1 MGCSPSKGQLF
12 AGIYNHQDKA
22 LQFGSYESD
31 SQPFSGKTEIKTQTE
46 TEIVSSGLSLLQEE
60 NTAGQLQG
68 KSPAVCDIVQESVDM
83 GKTNVYSQEELLT
96 KENKDMKDDNRMKN
110 NEGKRSRQRVR
121 LRKTVYMHSNL
132 DPPQAI
138 LKAQQASYA
147 YLKHNIPKY
156 ESLIGL
162 LEKTTQTQ
170 LSLQPMVTLLA
181 LQYEEINQALD
192 EIATQG
198 EQMLKMYGNYMTLP
212 TTQNDILVNPDIPEA
227 ERNSTE
233 SSPCL
238 MQHMLYHLIKKIR
251 LVESSVKELG
261 DTSLKETSDYF
272 GSFFQLLAGK
282 VEAKRASELRLN
294 QVFACMESYALR
306 KPNSEDTALHSEDS
320 GIGVENDYHNSLV
333 RRCSRQE
340 SSGSRASTQSS
351 YGCPEGRL
359 LDKSYASGDVD
370 DAIYKGFSA
379 ENNKDEEPIPER
391 GNKTNLTDKKLS
403 NWFQANLRQY
413 PLQINL
419 QNKEPT
425 NSALKWSDQKKKNI
439 RRPKTADD
447 LFVSCQRKHKN
458 VDLLGPQRSRSADS
472 LCGSVNDYMVQE
484 WNRLPNEW
492 ITKQQNPSNFDCL
505 QDGNNG
511 PFKPGLTTSW
521 TPAIAPVPP
530 GKNSVRRLIN
540 TFSQGHFDS
549 SNQKTLNGPTRF
561 RGSIISSCRPGAS
574 ANSNNKTNKY
584 PLAQQFLQ
592 RPDDVDVNSFPP
604 PPPEVLMDN
613 SFDKNKGPTADKHA
627 NKTPNQRYSK
637 QRQRCTVY
645 QCPKVSL
652 LPSQG
657 SIPRVC
663 LNISENCPI
672 VQDAVDKI
680 HPEQDSDQP
689 NEDKDK
695 EQDEAFDHIQHVQS
709 INHLC
714 HSPDILTKLAQG
726 EGGNIKTSFER
737 VKGTGSLENKDSI
750 KASTLHDNSNPA
762 LTPPVSRVHMPPSSS
777 STCHRGPSPT
787 PFSPPSTS
795 LVNGQGKTS
804 TASFTFQTQRWTRRD
819 SDDENGFITAFSSK
833 SFYDS
838 VFRQENHAASQF
850 VRPSCRSTLPRPWG
864 ESKVSKGRLQA
875 TCLPQTLGTSFP
887 SRPSITDH
895 QHLLPSVTELH
906 YQDSEATTLNNGR

>member
-31 SQPFSGKTEIKTQTE
+31 SHHFSGKTEIKTQTE
-46 TEIVSSGLSLLQEE
+46 TEIASSGLSLLQEE
-60 NTAGQLQG
+60 NNAGQLQG
-68 KSPAVCDIVQESVDM
+68 KSPTVCDIVQEGVDM
-83 GKTNVYSQEELLT
+83 GKTNVHSQEELLT
-96 KENKDMKDDNRMKN
+96 KENKDMKDDKRMKN
-110 NEGKRSRQRVR
+110 NECKRSRQRAR
-121 LRKTVYMHSNL
+121 WKKTVCMHSNL

-198 EQMLKMYGNYMTLP
+198 EQMLKMYVNYMTLP

-233 SSPCL
+233 SSPYL
-238 MQHMLYHLIKKIR
+238 MQHMLYHLIKKMR

-282 VEAKRASELRLN
+282 MEAKRAAELRLN

-359 LDKSYASGDVD
+359 LD
-370 DAIYKGFSA
+370 
-379 ENNKDEEPIPER
+379 NKDEEPIPER
-391 GNKTNLTDKKLS
+391 GDKTNLTDKKLS
-403 NWFQANLRQY
+403 NWFQANLKQY

-419 QNKEPT
+419 QNKRPT
-425 NSALKWSDQKKKNI
+425 NSALKWSDQKKRNI

-492 ITKQQNPSNFDCL
+492 ITKQQNASNFDCL

-511 PFKPGLTTSW
+511 PFKPGLTTSL

-574 ANSNNKTNKY
+574 ASSNNKTKKY
-584 PLAQQFLQ
+584 PLVQQFSE

-613 SFDKNKGPTADKHA
+613 SFDKSVGPAADK
-627 NKTPNQRYSK
+627 TPYQRYSK
-637 QRQRCTVY
+637 QRQRCTVD

-652 LPSQG
+652 LLSQG
-657 SIPRVC
+657 SMPRGC
-663 LNISENCPI
+663 LNISENGPN
-672 VQDAVDKI
+672 VQDVVDKN

-695 EQDEAFDHIQHVQS
+695 EKDEAFDHIQHAQS

-726 EGGNIKTSFER
+726 AGGNIKTSFER
-737 VKGTGSLENKDSI
+737 VKGTGSLENKDSF
-750 KASTLHDNSNPA
+750 KASTFHDNSNLA
-762 LTPPVSRVHMPPSSS
+762 LTPLVSRVHMPTSSS

-787 PFSPPSTS
+787 LFSPSSTS

-838 VFRQENHAASQF
+838 VFRQENHAASQL

-895 QHLLPSVTELH
+895 QHLLPCVTEFH
-906 YQDSEATTLNNGR
+906 SEATTLNNGR